1 MDGETPTQGMVVAW
15 AATAEET
22 GETDFELNFSPSLKW
37 LWQGRWWEGRC
48 PALLI
53 SSHFLHPKV

>member
-37 LWQGRWWEGRC
+37 LWQGRW
-48 PALLI
+48 
-53 SSHFLHPKV
+53 